1 MNWGEL
7 ELAVPH
13 LYLSITSITA
23 RHLIVRSLNY
33 PTSLIATTTTWSVS
47 SSQHREPSLSVCLS
61 VCPARPAISN
71 KNYYQSIDINSNGFI
86 INLQFMCI
94 VDSICEIMYSP
105 LSHRILPVVERWSVH
120 VPRSKPLSKC
130 TLNGNKCYKAISPG
144 SWVLTFTRFDP
155 SRIQQ
160 VGWKSF
166 KEPPHWDLTENWL
179 RPNWDLTETW
189 RIHDWD
195 LRTWLRPDWDLTDIW
210 LRPDETWLRF
220 DWDLTETWLLVQ
232 MQFSKSLE
240 MLEAG
245 YFKKFKFV
253 NIITDPTSVSRYI

>member
-1 MNWGEL
+1 MSNNSNEL
-7 ELAVPH
+7 RRAGAG
-13 LYLSITSITA
+13 S
-23 RHLIVRSLNY
+23 
-33 PTSLIATTTTWSVS
+33 PTSL
-47 SSQHREPSLSVCLS
+47 SQHYVHYSQTPHCPLTKLSNIFNCHHNNLICKLQSTPRAWSVCLS

-195 LRTWLRPDWDLTDIW
+195 LRTWLRPDWDLT
-210 LRPDETWLRF
+210 ETWLIYDWDLTRP
-220 DWDLTETWLLVQ
+220 DWDLTET
-232 MQFSKSLE
+232 
-240 MLEAG
+240 
-245 YFKKFKFV
+245 
-253 NIITDPTSVSRYI
+253 

>member
-1 MNWGEL
+1 M
-7 ELAVPH
+7 
-13 LYLSITSITA
+13 
-23 RHLIVRSLNY
+23 
-33 PTSLIATTTTWSVS
+33 S
-47 SSQHREPSLSVCLS
+47 ST
-61 VCPARPAISN
+61 AISN

-166 KEPPHWDLTENWL
+166 KEPPHWDLTETWL
-179 RPNWDLTETW
+179 RPNWDLTDTW
-189 RIHDWD
+189 LRHDWD
-195 LRTWLRPDWDLTDIW
+195 LTETQLRPY
-210 LRPDETWLRF
+210 
-220 DWDLTETWLLVQ
+220 WDLTETWLRPDWEL
-232 MQFSKSLE
+232 
-240 MLEAG
+240 
-245 YFKKFKFV
+245 
-253 NIITDPTSVSRYI
+253 TDVWLRPNSDLTETWLIYDWDLTRPDWDLTET